1 MKLMNSIETLY
12 LFVFILSLLSVI
24 RLTFKFIKAL
34 NSTPPEPL
42 VLSYTETIT
51 NGLFFSY
58 IITYI
63 ITQLK

>member
-1 MKLMNSIETLY
+1 MNSIETLY
-12 LFVFILSLLSVI
+12 LFIFILSLLSGI
-24 RLTFKFIKAL
+24 RLVVKFIKAL
-34 NSTPPEPL
+34 NTTPPEPL
-42 VLSYTETIT
+42 ILSYTETII

>member
-1 MKLMNSIETLY
+1 MNSIETLY
-12 LFVFILSLLSVI
+12 LFIFILSLLSAI
-24 RLTFKFIKAL
+24 RVVVKFIKAL
-34 NSTPPEPL
+34 NTTPPEPL
-42 VLSYTETIT
+42 ILSYTETII